1 MARIKVA
8 VVGYGNVGQGAID
21 AILAAPDMELT
32 GLVRRSVKG
41 ALPPALRDIKV
52 VEDISQLPGT
62 QVAVLC
68 IPTRAVAGTAPKILA
83 QGINTVD
90 SYDVHGTIQ
99 DLRRELGTVAAAHN
113 SVAIISA
120 GWDPGSDSM
129 VRTLFEVIAPKG
141 LSYTNFG
148 PGMSMGHTV
157 AVKAIPGV
165 KNALSMTIP
174 IGQGMHRRMVY
185 VELNSGVDFG
195 GVERAIKQDPYFI
208 HDETHVFQVSDV
220 AALLDTGHGVVLER
234 KGVSG
239 RTHNQMMKLEMRINN
254 PAATGQIMVSAA
266 RASLQQKPGAYT
278 LIEVPLIDFLPGEK
292 EEIIQRLV

>member
-1 MARIKVA
+1 
-8 VVGYGNVGQGAID
+8 
-21 AILAAPDMELT
+21 
-32 GLVRRSVKG
+32 
-41 ALPPALRDIKV
+41 
-52 VEDISQLPGT
+52 
-62 QVAVLC
+62 
-68 IPTRAVAGTAPKILA
+68 
-83 QGINTVD
+83 
-90 SYDVHGTIQ
+90 
-99 DLRRELGTVAAAHN
+99 
-113 SVAIISA
+113 
-120 GWDPGSDSM
+120 
-129 VRTLFEVIAPKG
+129 
-141 LSYTNFG
+141 
-148 PGMSMGHTV
+148 MSMGHTV